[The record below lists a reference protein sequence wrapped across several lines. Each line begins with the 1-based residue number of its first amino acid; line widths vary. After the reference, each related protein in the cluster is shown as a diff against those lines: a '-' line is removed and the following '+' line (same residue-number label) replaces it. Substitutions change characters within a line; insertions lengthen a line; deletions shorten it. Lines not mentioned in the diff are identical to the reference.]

1 MTRYRPVR
9 NVFTPDANVE
19 TMRLLVCGDLH
30 LKPAAGDYDI
40 DAVSPPED
48 VDAALVVGDLTH
60 RAGDADRELARRFV
74 ERLAPDVPVV
84 YVPGNHDPDP
94 MPTEVVAPV
103 SGATADHLSARPLG
117 DLAVVG
123 WGCERRSLSRPLP
136 QTEFDALDPRRS
148 PREDRRYA
156 ADRTADELLDACHRV
171 VSGSASVREA
181 AASLGIADD
190 EAAAFRRGV
199 ETVEATYEQLAG
211 VLAGRSDVLLATHL
225 PPFGA
230 SFDRHHAVGTRE
242 TDREGLHTGSIALA
256 LAIRDH
262 DVFAAFSGHSHEF
275 GYDAGDGGDGRPHL
289 LNLGFRGVGLVTV
302 DPARGEFA
310 FSRP

>member
-1 MTRYRPVR
+1 
-9 NVFTPDANVE
+9 
-19 TMRLLVCGDLH
+19 MRLLVCGDLH
-30 LKPAAGDYDI
+30 LKPAASDYDL

-60 RAGDADRELARRFV
+60 RAGDDDADLARRFV

-94 MPTEVVAPV
+94 MPAEVVSPV
-103 SGATADHLSARPLG
+103 PGATAEHLSARTLG
-117 DLAVVG
+117 ELIVVG
-123 WGCERRSLSRPLP
+123 WGCERRSLTPPLP
-136 QTEFDALDPRRS
+136 QTEFDALDSRTA
-148 PREDRRYA
+148 PREDRRYE
-156 ADRTADELLDACHRV
+156 ADRIADDLLDACHRV
-171 VSGSASVREA
+171 VSGSASVEDA

-190 EAAAFRRGV
+190 EAAAFHRGV
-199 ETVEATYEQLAG
+199 EAVEATYDRLSDR
-211 VLAGRSDVLLATHL
+211 LRGRSDALLATHQ

-262 DVFAAFSGHSHEF
+262 DVFAAFSGHSHAF
-275 GYDAGDGGDGRPHL
+275 GYDTGEGRDGRPHL
-289 LNLGFRGVGLVTV
+289 LNLGFRGVGVVTV
-302 DPARGEFA
+302 DPDRGEFA
-310 FSRP
+310 FARR